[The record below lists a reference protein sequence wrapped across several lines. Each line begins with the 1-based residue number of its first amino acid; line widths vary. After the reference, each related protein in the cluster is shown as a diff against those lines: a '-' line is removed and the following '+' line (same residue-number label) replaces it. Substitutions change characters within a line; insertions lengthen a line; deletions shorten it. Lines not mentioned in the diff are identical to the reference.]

1 VTWLRDVDRW
11 FMDQVLQH
19 GGAFRS
25 YARRFTRDAHEAD
38 DLVQE
43 AYARV
48 LGSADW
54 RAITAPD
61 RFVYRIIRNL
71 AIERVRRARVVA
83 FQDLAALEAVA
94 DSEPDASVV
103 VEHRDELKRVMAAMD
118 RLPPQCRKVVL
129 LRRAEGLSPVQI
141 AEKLH
146 ISVSTVE
153 KHLAKGLRLLTE
165 MLAEQDRCTE
175 EARVTWLSNRRTAA
189 RR

>member
-1 VTWLRDVDRW
+1 VNWLRDVDRW
-11 FMDQVLQH
+11 FIEHVLQH
-19 GGAFRS
+19 GGAFRA
-25 YARRFTRDAHEAD
+25 YARRFTRDSHEAD

-54 RAITAPD
+54 RTIATPD
-61 RFVYRIIRNL
+61 RFVFRIIRNL
-71 AIERVRRARVVA
+71 AVERVRRARVVA
-83 FQDLAALEAVA
+83 FQDLTALEAVA
-94 DSEPDASVV
+94 DPEPDASVV
-103 VEHRDELKRVMAAMD
+103 VEHREELRRVLAAVD
-118 RLPPQCRKVVL
+118 RLPPQCRQVVL

-153 KHLAKGLRLLTE
+153 KHLAEGLRLLTE
-165 MLAEQDRCTE
+165 MLAEQDRRTE
-175 EARVTWLSNRRTAA
+175 GARVTWLPNRRTAA